1 LYTPPNKTQLHYL
14 PMECCTIQ
22 AWQRS
27 IKPLTTDQ
35 RARVSLVFEKIR
47 QNTTVEFRLRK
58 RQLFDRINVIKQ
70 SKKSSIIVNLMKID
84 F

>member
-1 LYTPPNKTQLHYL
+1 
-14 PMECCTIQ
+14 MECCTIQ

>member
-1 LYTPPNKTQLHYL
+1 MNVELYTPPNKTQFHYL

-35 RARVSLVFEKIR
+35 RARVNWFLKIIYLEILLVLGDEK
-47 QNTTVEFRLRK
+47 NCCST
-58 RQLFDRINVIKQ
+58 
-70 SKKSSIIVNLMKID
+70 
-84 F
+84 